1 MFPYWE
7 EDRAGHVGL
16 PAPGVELKLVKAGQ
30 KTEARLRSP
39 SITPGYW
46 RQPELTRAVFDEEGF
61 YCLGDALLA
70 VDPSDP
76 GKGYIFDGRI
86 AEDFKLATGT
96 WVSVGPL
103 RAKFLGHCAP
113 YLRDVVF
120 AGHDGPYVAALI
132 FPNVEACRAL
142 VVGGTDAEVIRSERV
157 QAKFQKLLDEL
168 AASGTGSSNRV
179 VRAMLMEEPPS
190 IDKHEVTDKGSFN
203 HRAVLTNRAALVED
217 LYAPE
222 PPARVI
228 VI

>member
-1 MFPYWE
+1 
-7 EDRAGHVGL
+7 
-16 PAPGVELKLVKAGQ
+16 LVKAGQ

-61 YCLGDALLA
+61 YCLGDALVA
-70 VDPSDP
+70 VDPADP

-142 VVGGTDAEVIRSERV
+142 VVGGTDAEVVRSERV
-157 QAKFQKLLDEL
+157 QAKFQKLLQEL
-168 AASGTGSSNRV
+168 AESGTGSSNRV

-203 HRAVLTNRAALVED
+203 QRAVLTNRAALVED
-217 LYAPE
+217 LYAAE
-222 PPARVI
+222 PTARVI

>member
-1 MFPYWE
+1 
-7 EDRAGHVGL
+7 
-16 PAPGVELKLVKAGQ
+16 VELKLVKAGQ

-70 VDPSDP
+70 VDPGDP
-76 GKGYIFDGRI
+76 GKGFIFDGRI

-132 FPNVEACRAL
+132 FPNMEACRAL
-142 VVGGTDAEVIRSERV
+142 VVGGTDAEVVRSERV
-157 QAKFQKLLDEL
+157 QAKFQKLLQEL
-168 AASGTGSSNRV
+168 AESGTGSSNRV

-203 HRAVLTNRAALVED
+203 QRAVLTNRAALVED
-217 LYAPE
+217 LYAAE
-222 PPARVI
+222 PTGRVI